1 MTYARITLFH
11 VAKENILLLIKTLD
25 LYKAYVW
32 ENMSIK
38 MIENCGESIT
48 VSLKII
54 LEQSLKE
61 RKFLELW
68 NKASIA
74 PVHKKRTK
82 T

>member
-11 VAKENILLLIKTLD
+11 VTKENILLLIKTLD

-61 RKFLELW
+61 RKFLESW
-68 NKASIA
+68 HKASIA

>member
-11 VAKENILLLIKTLD
+11 VTKENILLLIKTLD

-61 RKFLELW
+61 RKFLESW